1 MKVSRAQLHQ
11 IIKEE
16 IASVMEAPVSR
27 TVGMDG
33 QPRPTTRTR
42 KKSKRAQAWDEHPV
56 DAAARRNRERLA
68 LARAERGSTEPMD
81 PEEAPEED
89 LLKGFFGGSTAAK
102 GLAGSQSVS
111 ATPEKDPDRT
121 RTPRPQVAADDGTPH
136 SVTDRR
142 FDDPSRVSIKSLTPS
157 ARDMLVIDFA
167 SANDLEVG
175 AFLGIGEFGAVYRVN
190 PTGGTSWPSALKVT
204 FDKEEASTYAKIKKQ
219 REALPKKVG
228 DILPQIYAIDV
239 AGSPPL
245 MHSPAPPSRLQLAS
259 PGEGKRL
266 KTYFIHMELLE
277 PLDKELKM
285 DLFGAKGQSVDVN
298 PLYPDK
304 GARARFV
311 KNYLSAKNIYS
322 AMAEIL
328 SKRQLGEIRS
338 AVSTTPLSEAPYT
351 SPEEARRKTAV
362 GHAARELGIEDLKFV
377 PVFEEINKRLEP
389 IRQELLRAPGQ
400 DDLTKNLRKAHRDLV
415 VLLENVFQEYVSDT
429 RALQLV
435 DMVTN
440 MTSLDPVTQTDKPV
454 LMIRM
459 GANVS
464 VPNYDPKRIH
474 QRPWLGRKPGAF
486 ASPDAKSAYLRLAAL
501 KKAAAGGLE
510 YADVHSKNMMQRPN
524 GDLVVGDVGLF
535 YFADEEGKLRQHGQ
549 LAEQQRLQALAGVIL
564 K

>member
-1 MKVSRAQLHQ
+1 
-11 IIKEE
+11 
-16 IASVMEAPVSR
+16 MEAPVSR

-33 QPRPTTRTR
+33 KRRPKTRAR
-42 KKSKRAQAWDEHPV
+42 PKVPKQSYEHPV

-68 LARAERGSTEPMD
+68 LARAERGGTEPMD
-81 PEEAPEED
+81 SEPEDKEAF
-89 LLKGFFGGSTAAK
+89 LKDFFGPVSAAQE
-102 GLAGSQSVS
+102 LAGSQSVS

-121 RTPRPQVAADDGTPH
+121 RTPRPQVAPDDGTPQ
-136 SVTDRR
+136 SVTDRQ
-142 FDDPSRVSIKSLTPS
+142 FDDPSRVSIKSLTPA
-157 ARDMLVIDFA
+157 ARDMLVINFA

-204 FDKEEASTYAKIKKQ
+204 FDKEEANTYAKIKKQ

-245 MHSPAPPSRLQLAS
+245 MHSPAPPSRLQLAP

-277 PLDKELKM
+277 PLDKELKT

-298 PLYPDK
+298 LDFPDQ

-328 SKRQLGEIRS
+328 GNRRLGEIRK
-338 AVSTTPLSEAPYT
+338 ALSTTPLSEGPLT
-351 SPEEARRKTAV
+351 SPEEARAKTAV

-389 IRQELLRAPGQ
+389 IRERLLHLQGR
-400 DDLTKNLRKAHRDLV
+400 DDLTQNLNKVHRDLV
-415 VLLENVFQEYVSDT
+415 VLLEDVFQKYVSDT
-429 RALQLV
+429 RALELV

-440 MTSLDPVTQTDKPV
+440 MTALDPVTQTDKPV
-454 LMIRM
+454 LMVRM

-486 ASPDAKSAYLRLAAL
+486 ASPDAKNAYLRLAAL
-501 KKAAAGGLE
+501 KKASAGDLE

-535 YFADEEGKLRQHGQ
+535 YFADEEGKLRQHGH
-549 LAEQQRLQALAGVIL
+549 LVEQQRLQALAGVIL